1 MIATRLPARTLAAY
15 GLMGFPFAMAALPVY
30 VHLPKFYGEHLG
42 MPLTTLG
49 ALLVALR
56 VADGVLDPLAGA
68 IVDRAP
74 SRKLPIAL
82 AVPVLAVG
90 IVALFMPHADSQ
102 RALAVWLAVT
112 LAIVYTAFSF
122 ATISHGAWGAELC
135 ADPVERTR
143 VTATR
148 ETLALAGVVVASVA
162 PGFLGAGDGE
172 AAGLARFAWMFAATL
187 GVCTA
192 CTLALTPPAP
202 RPEAMRPRLFA
213 DLAAPLHDEDFRRLF
228 AVFVANGIASSIP
241 ATLVLFF
248 IADVLHAEGWQG
260 VFLALYFVAGA
271 AGMPLWVRVSA
282 RLGKVRAWHVAMAMA
297 VLAYV
302 WAAFLGR
309 GDTTAFAVVC
319 AVSGLA
325 FGADLS
331 LAPSLLAD
339 VIGREGRMHATGAYF
354 GLWTLATKLN
364 LALAAGIALP
374 LLDALGYAPGASQH
388 AQARSLAWVYAGLPC
403 ALKLSAAASLAWFDR
418 GWKRAV

>member
-1 MIATRLPARTLAAY
+1 MSAPRLPPRTLAAY

-49 ALLVALR
+49 VLLVVLR
-56 VADGVLDPLAGA
+56 VADGVLDPLAGV

-82 AVPVLAVG
+82 AVPVLAASM
-90 IVALFMPHADSQ
+90 VALFTPQPGSA
-102 RALAVWLAVT
+102 RGLVAWLAVT
-112 LAIVYTAFSF
+112 LGIVYAAFSV
-122 ATISHGAWGAELC
+122 ATISHGAWGAELS

-148 ETLALAGVVVASVA
+148 ETLALAGVVVASIA
-162 PGFLGAGDGE
+162 PQFLGGPGGE
-172 AAGLARFAWMFAATL
+172 AAGLPRFAWIFAATL
-187 GVCTA
+187 VVCAA
-192 CTLALTPPAP
+192 CTLAFTPPAP
-202 RPEAMRPRLFA
+202 RPEALRPRLFA
-213 DLAAPLHDEDFRRLF
+213 DLAAPLRDEHFRRLF

-241 ATLVLFF
+241 ATIVLFY
-248 IADVLHAEGWQG
+248 IADVLHAEARQG

-271 AGMPLWVRVSA
+271 GGMPLWVRLSA
-282 RLGKVRAWHVAMAMA
+282 RLGKVRAWYVAMAMA

-302 WAAFLGR
+302 WAASLGS
-309 GDTTAFAVVC
+309 GDTTAFAIIC
-319 AVSGLA
+319 IVSGLA
-325 FGADLS
+325 FGADLA

-374 LLDALGYAPGASQH
+374 LLDALGYAPGAGEH
-388 AQARSLAWVYAGLPC
+388 AAARSLAWVYAGLPC
-403 ALKLSAAASLAWFDR
+403 ALKLSAMASLAWFDR
-418 GWKRAV
+418 KWMHGL